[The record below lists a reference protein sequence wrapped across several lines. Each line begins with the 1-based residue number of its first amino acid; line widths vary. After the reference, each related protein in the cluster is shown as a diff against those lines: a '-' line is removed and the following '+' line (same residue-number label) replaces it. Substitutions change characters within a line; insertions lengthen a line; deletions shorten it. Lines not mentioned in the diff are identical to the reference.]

1 MTEKDAIAFDLWS
14 LEPRLYL
21 DMRRLGGTLIRHIA
35 NLIMTAKYLN
45 TINDTYNLPS
55 FQNTTLVQ
63 EVTIRE

>member
-1 MTEKDAIAFDLWS
+1 
-14 LEPRLYL
+14 
-21 DMRRLGGTLIRHIA
+21 MRRLGGTLIRHIA